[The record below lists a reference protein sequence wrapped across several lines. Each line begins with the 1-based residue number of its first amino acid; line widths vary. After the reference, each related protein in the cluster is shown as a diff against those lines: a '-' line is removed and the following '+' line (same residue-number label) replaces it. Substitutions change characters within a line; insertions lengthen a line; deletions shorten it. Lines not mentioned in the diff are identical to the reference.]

1 MRSRLPVG
9 ALSPVAIGGIALGA
23 LLVAGG
29 PRYPVAIAAD
39 GAAVGP
45 AYGVWPLLAV
55 LAVVP
60 AVVSVMLLLVRQR
73 APGLALIASVGAV
86 SVGQLLL
93 TVQLLLDPVRA
104 ARAELVAPAGVGEL
118 RPGPGGWLLLAG
130 QLLTVLGGL
139 AAAREASALRGER
152 SMDEPAIGPRTPPG
166 ALLLGVGCAVLA
178 DLGVLAAPYVSTNP
192 WLVPRSVL
200 DAPVWAAAGGFALAI
215 GIALAVV
222 LACSTPDPRV
232 SVGGLVGAALG
243 VLGVVAPR
251 VTVAALAGSG
261 GLRVALGPVLGVVG
275 VLGLALLACWV
286 GYRGRRAAGRTA
298 LTGGYAPADG
308 VGGPGAL
315 ARLGGAAD
323 RLAGAPATALAV
335 RCRLAG
341 AGLTVLAGG
350 CAVAAALTEP
360 LRLAADLPHP
370 QLVARWMLIAAGVL
384 LVPLGVLT
392 ATRRLGPTVRP
403 ALAVVLVVVPLAA
416 GDPLAALLAVLG
428 LPGVSAGVGL
438 GLMLL
443 SVVLAGAAGL
453 AVVLA
458 GGFERDEVE
467 VTRTPYEG
475 PLPAAAVAAAVLAVP
490 AFWLPLL
497 DGVGWGTTGVLQPP
511 FGLPSWALLAGFAV
525 TAGAALIGPRCRPA
539 RAIALFAGVVAVLLF
554 RVLRLAVTP
563 GLAVGDSVGEGAWAS
578 GLCLVL
584 VLVAGALVMRG
595 VLRGRPKAVPSS
607 APAALALPE
616 REEVPR

>member
-23 LLVAGG
+23 VLVAAG
-29 PRYPVAIAAD
+29 PRYPVAVAAD

-243 VLGVVAPR
+243 VLGVV
-251 VTVAALAGSG
+251 
-261 GLRVALGPVLGVVG
+261 
-275 VLGLALLACWV
+275 
-286 GYRGRRAAGRTA
+286 
-298 LTGGYAPADG
+298 
-308 VGGPGAL
+308 
-315 ARLGGAAD
+315 
-323 RLAGAPATALAV
+323 
-335 RCRLAG
+335 
-341 AGLTVLAGG
+341 
-350 CAVAAALTEP
+350 
-360 LRLAADLPHP
+360 
-370 QLVARWMLIAAGVL
+370 
-384 LVPLGVLT
+384 
-392 ATRRLGPTVRP
+392 
-403 ALAVVLVVVPLAA
+403 
-416 GDPLAALLAVLG
+416 
-428 LPGVSAGVGL
+428 
-438 GLMLL
+438 
-443 SVVLAGAAGL
+443 
-453 AVVLA
+453 
-458 GGFERDEVE
+458 
-467 VTRTPYEG
+467 
-475 PLPAAAVAAAVLAVP
+475 
-490 AFWLPLL
+490 
-497 DGVGWGTTGVLQPP
+497 
-511 FGLPSWALLAGFAV
+511 
-525 TAGAALIGPRCRPA
+525 
-539 RAIALFAGVVAVLLF
+539 
-554 RVLRLAVTP
+554 
-563 GLAVGDSVGEGAWAS
+563 
-578 GLCLVL
+578 
-584 VLVAGALVMRG
+584 
-595 VLRGRPKAVPSS
+595 
-607 APAALALPE
+607 
-616 REEVPR
+616 

>member
-23 LLVAGG
+23 LLIAAG
-29 PRYPVAIAAD
+29 PRYPVAIAGD
-39 GAAVGP
+39 GAAIGP
-45 AYGVWPLLAV
+45 AFGVWPLLAV

-73 APGLALIASVGAV
+73 APGLALVASVGAV
-86 SVGQLLL
+86 SVGQVLL

-104 ARAELVAPAGVGEL
+104 ARAELVAPAGAGEL
-118 RPGPGGWLLLAG
+118 RPGLGGWLLLAG

-139 AAAREASALRGER
+139 AAAREAGALRGER
-152 SMDEPAIGPRTPPG
+152 SMAEPAIGPRTPPG
-166 ALLLGVGCAVLA
+166 ALLFGVGCAVLA
-178 DLGVLAAPYVSTNP
+178 DLGVLAAPYISVNP

-251 VTVAALAGSG
+251 VTVAALAGPE
-261 GLRVALGPVLGVVG
+261 GLRVALGPALG
-275 VLGLALLACWV
+275 VLGALGLGLLACWV
-286 GYRGRRAAGRTA
+286 GYRGRRSAGRTA
-298 LTGGYAPADG
+298 LTGGLTPMDG
-308 VGGPGAL
+308 GDGPGAL

-323 RLAGAPATALAV
+323 RLAGVSAAALAV

-341 AGLTVLAGG
+341 AGLAVLAGG
-350 CAVAAALTEP
+350 CAVAAGLTEP

-370 QLVARWMLIAAGVL
+370 QLTGRWMLLAAGVL
-384 LVPLGVLT
+384 LLPLGVLT
-392 ATRRLGPTVRP
+392 GTRRLGPTVRP

-416 GDPLAALLAVLG
+416 GDPLAAVLAVIG
-428 LPGVSAGVGL
+428 FPGVKAGVGL
-438 GLMLL
+438 GLTLL
-443 SVVLAGAAGL
+443 TVVLAGAAAL

-458 GGFERDEVE
+458 GGFERDEVDL
-467 VTRTPYEG
+467 TRTPYEG
-475 PLPAAAVAAAVLAVP
+475 PLPAAAAAAAVLAVP

-497 DGVGWGTTGVLQPP
+497 DGVGWGATGVLQPP
-511 FGLPSWALLAGFAV
+511 FGLPSWALLSGFAV
-525 TAGAALIGPRCRPA
+525 TVGAVLIGPRCRPA
-539 RAIALFAGVVAVLLF
+539 RAVALFAGVVTVLVF

-563 GLAVGDSVGEGAWAS
+563 GPGVGDGVGEGAWAS

-584 VLVAGALVMRG
+584 VLVAGVF
-595 VLRGRPKAVPSS
+595 VLRGRPKVVPGADRS
-607 APAALALPE
+607 AAALPE
-616 REEVPR
+616 REEVPG